1 MAESPPKRSRI
12 LNPSETINPL
22 VIDARASR
30 GLLSEMIHSI
40 FGDPIRPEDPTTA
53 LITAKRGQPE
63 WARQFSNL
71 HGAIDESGIKIIP
84 EDEYQAARFDD
95 SFRTL
100 LNWFH
105 ALDDDE
111 QARQLARIRQKG
123 TSTEYWRGVDG
134 IFAKIL
140 KGVLS
145 RTPERVNPVV
155 AEWCSLQNPPIEFPR
170 LKHPP
175 PTPEDLETIMK
186 DAITKKLQ
194 SHQFRSFIAPHLVHG
209 KLPFW
214 IAEDMSR
221 GSHNK
226 WTIAPDFNRAYKYK

>member
-1 MAESPPKRSRI
+1 MAESPAKRSR
-12 LNPSETINPL
+12 T
-22 VIDARASR
+22 IDARETIDAHETR
-30 GLLSEMIHSI
+30 GLLSEIIHSI
-40 FGDPIRPEDPTTA
+40 LGDPIRPHDPTTA
-53 LITAKRGQPE
+53 LITAKKGQPE

-71 HGAIDESGIKIIP
+71 HGVIDDTGIKIIP

-145 RTPERVNPVV
+145 RSGDRVNPVI
-155 AEWCSLQNPPIEFPR
+155 AQWCSLQNPPIQIPR
-170 LKHPP
+170 LLHPS
-175 PTPEDLETIMK
+175 PTPQELETIMK
-186 DAITKKLQ
+186 NAITKKLQ
-194 SHQFRSFIAPHLVHG
+194 SRQFKEFIHDHLVRDHLG
-209 KLPFW
+209 QKKLPFW

-226 WTIAPDFNRAYKYK
+226 WTITPHFNRAYKYK